1 MSDAICTKYG
11 CDYQLDLD
19 GQVTCSNC
27 GAMDDDML
35 PIQTYSD
42 IDPDRS
48 MRLKLV
54 IEEMLK
60 DIDMSGE
67 QWNDRDKNGIPYWE
81 KGRETNG

>member
-1 MSDAICTKYG
+1 MSDGICTKYG
-11 CDYQLDLD
+11 HDFQLDLD

-35 PIQTYSD
+35 PGQTYSD

-67 QWNDRDKNGIPYWE
+67 EWNDRDKNGIPYWE
-81 KGRETNG
+81 KERGDII